1 MIVAPLSILGVWEEE
16 FQKFA
21 AFPYAL
27 AVLSG
32 SSAKKLDTLRHMIG
46 TALQVVV
53 VNYESAWRLSQAGE
67 HEVEREIGNTDSE
80 PVYSLQGTISSGTIV
95 LTTNGETL
103 RVIGPLAADEV
114 LVIDTGMVTAK
125 VTDSAGNTLRNGLP
139 CLEELNFPILRR
151 GMNEVEIAVEG
162 SAVFTE
168 LHIQAKSR
176 WR

>member
-1 MIVAPLSILGVWEEE
+1 M
-16 FQKFA
+16 
-21 AFPYAL
+21 
-27 AVLSG
+27 
-32 SSAKKLDTLRHMIG
+32 
-46 TALQVVV
+46 
-53 VNYESAWRLSQAGE
+53 
-67 HEVEREIGNTDSE
+67 EREIGNTDSE
-80 PVYSLQGTISSGTIV
+80 PVYSLQGTISSGAVV
-95 LTTNGETL
+95 LTANGETL
-103 RVIGPLAADEV
+103 RVIGPLAAGEV